1 MHCATKWLPANA
13 RSKLFLHSH
22 IAWECEFRFLR
33 HLCNESL
40 LSSQG
45 LICIW
50 FSKEC
55 WLIPVLGLLW
65 GALALLSGVME
76 LLSGLLCLPWAVL
89 QMRHWNVDAMRFRH
103 CVHQRV

>member
-1 MHCATKWLPANA
+1 MSPKFTQCPKTELLGVNLQ
-13 RSKLFLHSH
+13 R
-22 IAWECEFRFLR
+22 CNLR
-33 HLCNESL
+33 HLCNERL

-76 LLSGLLCLPWAVL
+76 LLSGLLCLPWAVP